1 MKNDEWVNRAKWVGQ
16 SMKLLLHLAHRGDQS
31 QTVAL
36 SGVGSFVAGQGQHV
50 IVPALAPRG
59 MALY

>member
-1 MKNDEWVNRAKWVGQ
+1 MNRAKWVGQ
-16 SMKLLLHLAHRGDQS
+16 SMKLLHLAHRGDQF

-36 SGVGSFVAGQGQHV
+36 SGVGSFVAGQGQRV

-59 MALY
+59 MVLY